1 MHPLTCYAGQISLG
15 RAKIEKISEKFF
27 VMINKDGGR
36 GQFLDFMGGHS
47 CYEGGIGLMGGPPSP
62 PTGENPA
69 TGGDCIFETCEI
81 PMGSIKQVKM
91 AFFS

>member
-1 MHPLTCYAGQISLG
+1 M
-15 RAKIEKISEKFF
+15 
-27 VMINKDGGR
+27 GGGDNFR
-36 GQFLDFMGGHS
+36 ILWGGHS
-47 CYEGGIGLMGGPPSP
+47 CYEGSIELIGGPPSP